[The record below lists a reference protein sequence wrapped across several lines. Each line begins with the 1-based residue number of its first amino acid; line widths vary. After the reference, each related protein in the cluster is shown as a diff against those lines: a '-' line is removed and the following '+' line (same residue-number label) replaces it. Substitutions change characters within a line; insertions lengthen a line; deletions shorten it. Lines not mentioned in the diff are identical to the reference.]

1 MTSLRNS
8 VVRLVYTRKSGG
20 GAFGD
25 KNEEL
30 LLRNA
35 LSPRFQSIMS
45 ARDCFPRHG
54 SLVGLTSSRCLSF
67 NRTLGYLQRVSGPQ
81 IFVKGLKILLSQ
93 KKKRK

>member
-35 LSPRFQSIMS
+35 LSPHFQLS
-45 ARDCFPRHG
+45 PRRIA
-54 SLVGLTSSRCLSF
+54 LVSWKASWF
-67 NRTLGYLQRVSGPQ
+67 NEFEVLV
-81 IFVKGLKILLSQ
+81 F
-93 KKKRK
+93 